1 MEAGKLNRLITLQKR
16 SITRDSIGN
25 GVETWADHST
35 RWAEVITTGGSEFYA
50 AQRLNAETTAVFKIR
65 YTAAINTLMR
75 IKFGSDLFDIL
86 NIADPDGKRVFL
98 NVSAKG
104 RGANG

>member
-50 AQRLNAETTAVFKIR
+50 AQRLNVETTALFKIR
-65 YTAAINTLMR
+65 YTTAINTLMR
-75 IKFGSDLFDIL
+75 IKFGERLFDIL
-86 NIADPDGKRVFL
+86 SVVDPDGRRVFL
-98 NVSAKG
+98 NISAKERMSDG
-104 RGANG
+104 